1 MKPKEKLSA
10 AFEKNLHVCIG
21 LDTDINKIPQFL
33 KSEKSPIS
41 VFNKMIIENTY
52 EHAAAYKINFAFYEQ
67 EGAKGYELLEE
78 TRKYIPENVFTIADA
93 KRGDIGNTSEMY
105 AKAVFDL
112 LNYDSITL
120 NPYMGNDSL
129 SPFLSYEDRI
139 SFILALTS
147 NKGAI
152 DFEKLELA
160 NGNLLYQEVIEKI
173 KLWNTNKNLG
183 LVFGATKLEE
193 LKENMGRFDDL
204 PILLPGIG
212 AQGGNLEDVVSTFHN
227 AHNNRF
233 LINISRGLIYVD
245 SSREFISKVKEV
257 LDSYNKTIEKI
268 NNY

>member
-1 MKPKEKLSA
+1 MKSKEKLNA
-10 AFEKNLHVCIG
+10 AFDKNLHICIG

-41 VFNKMIIENTY
+41 IFNQMIIESTY

-67 EGAKGYELLEE
+67 EGAKGYEFLEE
-78 TRKYIPENVFTIADA
+78 TRKFIPQNIFTIADA

-105 AKAVFDL
+105 AKAVFDIL
-112 LNYDSITL
+112 DFDSITL
-120 NPYMGNDSL
+120 HPYMGEDSL
-129 SPFLSYEDRI
+129 SPFFSYKDRLC
-139 SFILALTS
+139 FVLALTS
-147 NKGAI
+147 NKGAL

-173 KLWNTNKNLG
+173 KLWNSNKNLG

-193 LKENMGRFDDL
+193 LKENIDRFDDL
-204 PILLPGIG
+204 PILLPGVG
-212 AQGGNLEDVVSTFHN
+212 AQGGSLEDVVSTFHN
-227 AHNNRF
+227 SNNNRF

-245 SSREFISKVKEV
+245 SSREFTSKVKEV
-257 LDSYNKTIEKI
+257 LDNYNKTIEMI

>member
-1 MKPKEKLSA
+1 MNSKEKLA
-10 AFEKNLHVCIG
+10 TAFKKNYHICIG
-21 LDTDINKIPQFL
+21 LDTDINKIPEFL

-41 VFNKMIIENTY
+41 VFNKMIIESTY
-52 EHAAAYKINFAFYEQ
+52 ECAAAYKINFAFYEQ

-78 TRKYIPENVFTIADA
+78 TRKCIPENIFTIADA

-112 LNYDSITL
+112 LNFDSITL
-120 NPYMGNDSL
+120 HPYMGNDSL
-129 SPFLSYEDRI
+129 SPFLNYVDRLC
-139 SFILALTS
+139 FILALTS

-160 NGNLLYQEVIEKI
+160 NGNLLYQEVIEKV

-193 LKENMGRFDDL
+193 LKENISRFEDL
-204 PILLPGIG
+204 PILLPGVG
-212 AQGGNLEDVVSTFHN
+212 AQGGSLEDVVSTFN
-227 AHNNRF
+227 NSGNNRF

-245 SSREFISKVKEV
+245 SSREFINKVKMQ
-257 LDSYNKTIEKI
+257 LSDFNKSIEKI
-268 NNY
+268 NN